1 MSAWRC
7 LLLALACVTLRA
19 EVERIDE
26 VPAMGLHR
34 MVWLVQPGAG
44 RQYWVDGD
52 LNDDYRSDMGQIHR
66 KPVAGPQMMKWKERE
81 YEITF
86 AGRRS
91 DGTLIIHFAAGLLFL
106 KPEGLAPDAE
116 EIWQGT
122 YTVAGAIGSPI
133 TFRTSPKGLAR
144 GQIFDGLQPGDR

>member
-1 MSAWRC
+1 MEG
-7 LLLALACVTLRA
+7 T
-19 EVERIDE
+19 RIRD
-26 VPAMGLHR
+26 H
-34 MVWLVQPGAG
+34 
-44 RQYWVDGD
+44 
-52 LNDDYRSDMGQIHR
+52 
-66 KPVAGPQMMKWKERE
+66 
-81 YEITF
+81 
-86 AGRRS
+86 
-91 DGTLIIHFAAGLLFL
+91 HFAAGLLFL